1 MTSELSKLEKKIEYE
16 FKDRSLLK
24 KAMTHRSYATERK
37 IPTDNQRLEFLG
49 DAVIEIIV
57 TEYLFKLY
65 REKQEGELT
74 ALRSALV
81 QKDTLARLALT
92 VNLQDFIFL
101 GKGEIEA
108 GGGMRTSTLCDA
120 FEALIGA
127 VYLDSDFYSVSTFL
141 LSILTT
147 VFPQPNNLLEELNPK
162 GLLQEVT
169 QKKWSLKPEYRIK
182 ETIGP
187 QHDIIY
193 VVDAY
198 IDGKLYGTGKGKN
211 IKSAES
217 AAAKATLQLIQLNGV
232 G

>member
-1 MTSELSKLEKKIEYE
+1 MMFEELSKLESIIDYK

-24 KAMTHRSYATERK
+24 IAMTHRSYATERK

-65 REKQEGELT
+65 TEKQEGELT

-81 QKDTLARLALT
+81 QKNTLARLARTIHLE
-92 VNLQDFIFL
+92 NFIFL

-108 GGGMRTSTLCDA
+108 GGSTRSSTLCDA
-120 FEALIGA
+120 FEAIIGA
-127 VYLDSDFYSVSTFL
+127 VYLDSDFNTVRAFL
-141 LSILTT
+141 LSILTN

-162 GLLQEVT
+162 GLLQEIT
-169 QKKWSLKPEYRIK
+169 QKKWGLKPEYKIR
-182 ETIGP
+182 EAIGP

-193 VVDAY
+193 VIDAY
-198 IDGKLYGTGKGKN
+198 IDGKPYGTGKGKN
-211 IKSAES
+211 RKSAES
-217 AAAKATLQLIQLNGV
+217 AAAKDTLHLIQQE
-232 G
+232 

>member
-1 MTSELSKLEKKIEYE
+1 MPPELLKLESIIVYK

-65 REKQEGELT
+65 TEKQEGELT

-92 VNLQDFIFL
+92 INLQDFIFL

-108 GGGMRTSTLCDA
+108 GGSTRSSTLCDA

-127 VYLDSDFYSVSTFL
+127 VYLDSDFNTVRTFL
-141 LSILTT
+141 LSILTA
-147 VFPQPNNLLEELNPK
+147 VFPQPNNLLVELNPK
-162 GLLQEVT
+162 GLLQEIT
-169 QKKWSLKPEYRIK
+169 QKKWNLKPEYKIR
-182 ETIGP
+182 ETTGP

-193 VVDAY
+193 VIDAY
-198 IDGKLYGTGKGKN
+198 VAGKLYGTGNGKN

-217 AAAKATLQLIQLNGV
+217 AAAKATLQLIPKD
-232 G
+232 